1 MHKKIIVRIAEGL
14 GNQLF
19 MYANSLALSKKFN
32 YELNIDNTSG
42 YFKKKNQNR
51 SYILDKFNIS
61 ANLSDKNLRFDNYY
75 LDIKRKY
82 LKKTDFLRKNKRFII
97 EKVDNNKKTF
107 FSDHSSGFFSN
118 NIFVEGHFES
128 EKYFDNYKNIIK
140 KEFIIKDQFLDT
152 NNYSKML
159 SNTNS
164 VSIALRRNRFSEGY
178 KKDNIKSE
186 KFFLNTIDY
195 INKSVELVK
204 TKIPNPKFFIWSND
218 FTDME
223 NYYDP
228 SEFIFIKNE
237 KNKILND
244 FDLFKYSKH
253 FIVGPTSFHWW
264 GAWLNSNKDSL
275 CIRPLNLNVSNN
287 KDLWPEAWLPV

>member
-32 YELNIDNTSG
+32 CELNIDNTSG

-178 KKDNIKSE
+178 KKDNIKSK

-228 SEFIFIKNE
+228 SEFIFIKNK

>member
-32 YELNIDNTSG
+32 CELNIDNTSG

-97 EKVDNNKKTF
+97 EKLDDNKKTF
-107 FSDHSSGFFSN
+107 FSDHSSGSFSN

-128 EKYFDNYKNIIK
+128 ERYFDNYKNIIK
-140 KEFIIKDQFLDT
+140 KEFIIKDQFLDA

-159 SNTNS
+159 SDTNS

-186 KFFLNTIDY
+186 IFFLNTIDY
-195 INKSVELVK
+195 INKSIELVK

>member
-32 YELNIDNTSG
+32 CELNIDNTSG

-178 KKDNIKSE
+178 KKDNIKSK

-228 SEFIFIKNE
+228 SEFIFIKNV